1 MFRVVE
7 KVLSL
12 KWKVYK
18 LFQLS
23 TLNLLNY
30 SQLYT
35 LNFKLFSGDFFQR
48 RLISS
53 KHIGARDVAKILAVI
68 DNHDVVFV

>member
-35 LNFKLFSGDFFQR
+35 LNFKLFSGDFFQSS
-48 RLISS
+48 LISR
-53 KHIGARDVAKILAVI
+53 KHIGSRDVAKVLAVV